1 MPEYCQRC
9 NIEHDSQE
17 LGCWRLTCLDS
28 KTPAPSFICHFF
40 EPGKATYVM
49 LCFYKKAVV
58 KIHCD
63 YTNTTAGLAL
73 GHMETSWGIWS
84 SRKPTDTHYRPHVR
98 DEETEVQRGLKSL
111 AQVMGSG
118 WNRIIWLHS
127 LSTVPVSEQLNA
139 VLCVLSRILNGV
151 SLWKKR
157 LVWAK
162 SATLNGSKTIII
174 INKLD
179 EFPIKVRRK
188 YKIEQKIPKPN
199 ENSTKQNRAA
209 GG

>member
-1 MPEYCQRC
+1 
-9 NIEHDSQE
+9 
-17 LGCWRLTCLDS
+17 
-28 KTPAPSFICHFF
+28 
-40 EPGKATYVM
+40 M
-49 LCFYKKAVV
+49 LCFYKRAVV

-63 YTNTTAGLAL
+63 YTNTTAHLVL

-84 SRKPTDTHYRPHVR
+84 SRKPTDTHHHPHVR
-98 DEETEVQRGLKSL
+98 DEETDVQGGLKSL
-111 AQVMGSG
+111 AQVMGSD
-118 WNRIIWLHS
+118 WNRSIWLHS
-127 LSTVPVSEQLNA
+127 LSTVPVSEHLNT
-139 VLCVLSRILNGV
+139 VLHVLSHILNRV
-151 SLWKKR
+151 SLWMKR

-162 SATLNGSKTIII
+162 SAKSNGSKTIII

-199 ENSTKQNRAA
+199 ENNTKQHRAA

>member
-1 MPEYCQRC
+1 M
-9 NIEHDSQE
+9 
-17 LGCWRLTCLDS
+17 
-28 KTPAPSFICHFF
+28 
-40 EPGKATYVM
+40 
-49 LCFYKKAVV
+49 
-58 KIHCD
+58 
-63 YTNTTAGLAL
+63 
-73 GHMETSWGIWS
+73 
-84 SRKPTDTHYRPHVR
+84 
-98 DEETEVQRGLKSL
+98 
-111 AQVMGSG
+111 
-118 WNRIIWLHS
+118 
-127 LSTVPVSEQLNA
+127 
-139 VLCVLSRILNGV
+139 NGV